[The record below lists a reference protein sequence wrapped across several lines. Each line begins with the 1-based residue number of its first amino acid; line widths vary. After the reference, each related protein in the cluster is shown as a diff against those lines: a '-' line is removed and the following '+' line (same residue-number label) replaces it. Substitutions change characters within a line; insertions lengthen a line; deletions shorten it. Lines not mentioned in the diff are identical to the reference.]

1 MDPII
6 QLKGVSKSFRQQQ
19 VLRDLTID
27 IPRGECVAVIGE
39 SGCGKTVLLKLLIA
53 LLRPTKGIVS
63 FDGMNLAAYSE
74 LELAEIRKRYGFVF
88 QMAAL
93 FDSMTIEEN
102 IAFPLIQNTGQS
114 LYEIREKVIREIA
127 NVGLKNTVLK
137 KRPAELSGGM
147 RKRVGLARA
156 LMLNPELIL
165 YDEPTTGLD
174 PIMTAVI
181 NELILKTQRSR
192 NVTSVVVTHDMTTV
206 RRCADRVIMLFPLI
220 HLENDEPQVIYDGAP
235 EDMENAS
242 DPRVRQFINGE
253 PGERILE

>member
-6 QLKGVSKSFRQQQ
+6 QLQGVSKSFRQQQ
-19 VLRDLTID
+19 VLRDLTFD
-27 IPRGECVAVIGE
+27 IPRGQCLAVIGE

-53 LLRPTKGIVS
+53 LLRPTKGSVS
-63 FDGMNLAAYSE
+63 FDGINLAGYSE

-127 NVGLKNTVLK
+127 NVGLKNSVLK

-220 HLENDEPQVIYDGAP
+220 HLENDEPQVIYDGSP
-235 EDMENAS
+235 EDMKNAS
-242 DPRVRQFINGE
+242 DPRVSQFINGE

>member
-1 MDPII
+1 MVPII
-6 QLKGVSKSFRQQQ
+6 RLQRVSKAFRQQQ
-19 VLRDLTID
+19 VLRDLSFE
-27 IPRGECVAVIGE
+27 IPRGQCVAVIGE

-53 LLRPTKGIVS
+53 LLQPSRGTVE
-63 FDGMNLAAYSE
+63 FDGMNLANYNE

-102 IAFPLIQNTGQS
+102 IAFPLIQNTNRS
-114 LYEIREKVIREIA
+114 RYDIREQTIRELA

-156 LMLNPELIL
+156 LTLDPELIL

-181 NELILKTQRSR
+181 NELILKTQQSR

-220 HLENDEPQVIYDGAP
+220 HLEPDEPQIIFDGTP
-235 EDMENAS
+235 QEMENFP
-242 DPRVRQFINGE
+242 DPRVIQFIHGE
-253 PGERILE
+253 AGERIIE